1 MSDIHTKLA
10 KIAGEIGPINKDA
23 KNKEQNFMFR
33 SIESITERVR
43 PLFAEAGISIA
54 PKVISFEYSDVTS
67 SKGTRGFR
75 CVAHVGYTFTAAED
89 GSSIELSMVGEA
101 IDYGDKSTSKAVQM
115 AFKYALTQALL
126 IGSGEADP
134 DSHTPEAMAPREV
147 SAMTAAK
154 LKLVEAVSGD
164 SAKAKELWN
173 LAATTLGYQEGQ
185 DTGKDSEA
193 VLRAALAQV
202 GNA

>member
-1 MSDIHTKLA
+1 MSAIHQKLA
-10 KIAGEIGPINKDA
+10 QIAGEIGPINKDER
-23 KNKEQNFMFR
+23 NKEQGFNFR
-33 SIESITERVR
+33 SIEAITEKARA
-43 PLFAEAGISIA
+43 LFAKAGISVA
-54 PKVISFEYSDVTS
+54 PKLISAEHSEVTS
-67 SKGTRGFR
+67 QKGNRGFR
-75 CVAHVGYTFTAAED
+75 CIAVMGYTFTAAED
-89 GSSIELSMVGEA
+89 DSSIEVSMAGEA
-101 IDYGDKSTSKAVQM
+101 IDYGDKATSKAVQM

-134 DSHTPEAMAPREV
+134 DAHTPDAMAPREV

-154 LKLVEAVSGD
+154 LKLVEVVG
-164 SAKAKELWN
+164 SADKAKELWG
-173 LAATTLGYQEGQ
+173 LAATTLGYQDGQ